1 MLPLY
6 AGAAADASRCNARI
20 YRLVNDMS
28 QRKIMVLAG
37 GPDREAPVSVESGK
51 TVSASLREAG
61 YDVLVRDIGPA
72 NLAALDEFARWGGDA
87 IFPALHG
94 GWGEGGGLQAI
105 LDARKIPYVG
115 CRAPAASLCM
125 DKILT
130 KQKLASVGAPT
141 LPFEVIEREQR
152 QKPTLPVPHVI
163 KGPREGSSIDVVI
176 CKTQAESDAAVADLF
191 TRHPQL
197 LVEQF
202 CKGKEITVGVIDR
215 DPGDPHADRGPHAL
229 PPIHIVPAA
238 ASYDFAAKYTRDD
251 TRYVMEPD
259 AMGLTMREYEGLGV
273 LAVEVFKLCG
283 CRHMSRI
290 DFIVEGEPGH
300 HNAWL
305 LEVNTIPGFTSHSL
319 LPKAA
324 AFAGIPLP
332 TLVDR
337 LVRLA
342 IREG

>member
-1 MLPLY
+1 
-6 AGAAADASRCNARI
+6 
-20 YRLVNDMS
+20 
-28 QRKIMVLAG
+28 MVLAG

-61 YDVLVRDIGPA
+61 YDVITRDIRPE
-72 NLAALDEFARWGGDA
+72 NLAALDEFANWHGDA

-115 CRAPAASLCM
+115 CRAPAAALCM

-141 LPFEVIEREQR
+141 LPFEVIDRG
-152 QKPTLPVPHVI
+152 QKPTLDVPHVI

-176 CKTQAESDAAVADLF
+176 CRTQAESDAAVKDLF

-202 CKGKEITVGVIDR
+202 CKGKEITVGVLDR
-215 DPGDPHADRGPHAL
+215 DPNDPDADRGPHAL
-229 PPIHIVPAA
+229 PPIHIVPKGGT
-238 ASYDFAAKYTRDD
+238 YDYQAKYIAED
-251 TRYVMEPD
+251 TMYLMHPD
-259 AMGLTMREYEGLGV
+259 EMGLTNREYEGLGV
-273 LAVEVFKLCG
+273 LAVEIFKLCG
-283 CRHMSRI
+283 CRHMSRV
-290 DFIVEGEPGH
+290 DFILEGEPGN
-300 HNAWL
+300 HNAWM

-332 TLVDR
+332 KLVDR

-342 IREG
+342 MREG

>member
-1 MLPLY
+1 
-6 AGAAADASRCNARI
+6 
-20 YRLVNDMS
+20 
-28 QRKIMVLAG
+28 MVLAG

-61 YDVLVRDIGPA
+61 YEVIVRDIGPQ
-72 NLAALDEFARWGGDA
+72 NLAALDEFVQWKGDA

-105 LDARKIPYVG
+105 LDERRIPYVG
-115 CRAPAASLCM
+115 CRAPAAALCM

-130 KQKLASVGAPT
+130 KRKLASVGAPT
-141 LPFEVIEREQR
+141 LPFEVIERGQGGGR
-152 QKPTLPVPHVI
+152 SRPTLPVPHVI

-176 CKTQAESDAAVADLF
+176 CKTPEQSDAATADLF

-202 CKGKEITVGVIDR
+202 CPGREITVGVLDR
-215 DPGDPHADRGPHAL
+215 DPDDPNADRGPHAL

-238 ASYDFAAKYTRDD
+238 ASYDYEAKYTRDD
-251 TRYVMEPD
+251 TRYVMDPG

-290 DFIVEGEPGH
+290 DFIIEGEPGQ

-324 AFAGIPLP
+324 AHAGIPLP
-332 TLVDR
+332 KLVDR

-342 IREG
+342 IAEG